1 MSKTKDLLEFGYLPL
16 QSPPCFSSQ
25 SFADRV
31 VPIRKAF
38 NKAKNSKTLGEYSSG
53 TRPQHFSVARS
64 RHSRR
69 PISIPNPFAQL
80 EIADAIAADWR
91 AIERHCKPS
100 SLSLSTPSFSNA
112 DGRAIHIT
120 PHTALYEKRL
130 QFSAEARYVLT
141 SDISQF
147 FPSLYTHSIPW
158 ALHGKAKAKS
168 QRFNAKLLGNRID
181 KALQAA
187 QHGQTIGIPI
197 GPDSSHIVAEI
208 VACAIDSQ
216 LEKHLHKKILGYR
229 HVDDFV
235 LFFKSLG
242 EAEEALTALEA
253 SVRYFE
259 LKLNPLKTRILGTE
273 QFFDDSW
280 SHELH
285 NFSFSPTAAVQRR
298 QIHQFLERAYQIF
311 SESKDE
317 AVIRFALKRLSTV
330 IVKKPNWDTL
340 EAHLLRCAVAFP
352 STLQDV
358 ALLLFTYNSTRHRH
372 VEQAPLFLE
381 FDRGVGRKVGQDA
394 AVDCVEQRHRPPLLP
409 LGRVDRREDQV
420 VLVLRQASL
429 PKCACSI
436 DCSPT
441 RTPTL
446 AKATSPH

>member
-38 NKAKNSKTLGEYSSG
+38 NKAKNSKTLGEYGSG

-80 EIADAIAADWR
+80 EIADVIARDWR
-91 AIERHCKPS
+91 AIERHCKTS

-158 ALHGKAKAKS
+158 ALYGKAKAKS

-208 VACAIDSQ
+208 VACAIDSR

-235 LFFKSLG
+235 LFFKSFG

-259 LKLNPLKTRILGTE
+259 LKLNPLKTRIQHLMAWRGEHRLTNRRRQSSKRRDCCFQDTRSRRSRATMQAPGTCARPRSALKKSVE
-273 QFFDDSW
+273 RSRRDVR
-280 SHELH
+280 ELH
-285 NFSFSPTAAVQRR
+285 RVRYRGTWRR
-298 QIHQFLERAYQIF
+298 QDPRRLECDRSQAQRGEAPAVYLAGKAAGSPFFAPRRA
-311 SESKDE
+311 
-317 AVIRFALKRLSTV
+317 
-330 IVKKPNWDTL
+330 
-340 EAHLLRCAVAFP
+340 
-352 STLQDV
+352 
-358 ALLLFTYNSTRHRH
+358 TR
-372 VEQAPLFLE
+372 
-381 FDRGVGRKVGQDA
+381 
-394 AVDCVEQRHRPPLLP
+394 
-409 LGRVDRREDQV
+409 
-420 VLVLRQASL
+420 
-429 PKCACSI
+429 
-436 DCSPT
+436 
-441 RTPTL
+441 
-446 AKATSPH
+446 